1 MTVSRRAAKVTHDEV
16 TRMVKAVLSLGLP
29 VSSVDFDGSK
39 VSVKIAHSG
48 ETSTISVDGRG
59 AENPVEE
66 VPTL

>member
-48 ETSTISVDGRG
+48 DKPE
-59 AENPVEE
+59 AEGDTLIR
-66 VPTL
+66 VPQT